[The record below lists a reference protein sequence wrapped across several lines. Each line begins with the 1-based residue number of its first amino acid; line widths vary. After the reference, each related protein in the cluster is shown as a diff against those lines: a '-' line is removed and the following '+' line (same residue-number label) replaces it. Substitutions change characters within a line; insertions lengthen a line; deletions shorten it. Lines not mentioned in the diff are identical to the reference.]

1 MKVEALKEEESKDDY
16 LLANTA
22 DKKLLCVSCD
32 KTFLQK
38 IDLLI
43 HSRIHTVEKPF
54 HCEICNKSF
63 KLKSLLNTHMVA
75 HTSDRPFACEICN
88 RSYRDKVGLNRHN
101 KSAAHLKLL
110 ETAKNTSSPP
120 SNFVDCGAAII
131 KEENNDM
138 EENDEENTISK
149 EIIDDVTECIPCP
162 EECDS
167 QVNEN
172 KNYLFG
178 VDFNDA
184 EENE

>member
-101 KSAAHLKLL
+101 KSAAHLRLL
-110 ETAKNTSSPP
+110 ETAKNTSP
-120 SNFVDCGAAII
+120 SNFIDCGAAII

-162 EECDS
+162 VECDS

-178 VDFNDA
+178 VDFNA
-184 EENE
+184 EENEK